1 MTCEQAQKLL
11 AQLTWPQVQ
20 ASRYAALYRH
30 LQYCGSCQQGWQQWR
45 QAEEQLTVLLAV
57 EPAPA
62 GLWEKIMTTIQ
73 ADETLTAYGDIRSS
87 IDLDV
92 SPQGIQRLVLQDAA
106 PADAAPASASPR
118 ATDLWD
124 QALTQ
129 LVEYF
134 HGERS
139 IFQLP
144 VDLSDCTPFE
154 REVLAA
160 TAAIP
165 YGEVRSYKWLAER
178 VGRPGAARAIGNALH
193 NNPVP
198 VIIPCHRI
206 VKSDGSLG
214 GYAFGAA
221 WKTRLLALEQATA
234 PFVGCSSTRILCYRG
249 CRHERRVQEGNRIHF
264 ASWRDALEVGYR
276 PCKVCQP
283 ASQEAATL

>member
-30 LQYCGSCQQGWQQWR
+30 LQHCGSCQQGWQQWR
-45 QAEEQLTVLLAV
+45 QDEEQLTVLLAV

-62 GLWEKIMTTIQ
+62 GLWEHVMTNIHGEATS
-73 ADETLTAYGDIRSS
+73 TAQGGLWRS
-87 IDLDV
+87 IVLEV
-92 SPQGIQRLVLQDAA
+92 SPQGIQRLLLQDAA
-106 PADAAPASASPR
+106 RADAALASASLR
-118 ATDLWD
+118 AGALWD
-124 QALTQ
+124 RARTQ
-129 LVEYF
+129 LAEYF
-134 HGERS
+134 HGERT

-144 VDLSDCTPFE
+144 VDLHACSPFE
-154 REVLAA
+154 RDVLAA
-160 TAAIP
+160 TATIP

-178 VGRPGAARAIGNALH
+178 VGRPSAARAIGNALH
-193 NNPVP
+193 KNPVP

-214 GYAFGAA
+214 GYAFGTA
-221 WKTRLLALEQATA
+221 WKTRLLALEQATV

-264 ASWRDALEVGYR
+264 ASLRDALEVGYR

-283 ASQEAATL
+283 AYQDA

>member
-1 MTCEQAQKLL
+1 MF
-11 AQLTWPQVQ
+11 
-20 ASRYAALYRH
+20 
-30 LQYCGSCQQGWQQWR
+30 
-45 QAEEQLTVLLAV
+45 LAV
-57 EPAPA
+57 EQAPA
-62 GLWEKIMTTIQ
+62 GLWEKVMTTIQ
-73 ADETLTAYGDIRSS
+73 TAETPAAHGDIWRS
-87 IDLDV
+87 IVLDV
-92 SPQGIQRLVLQDAA
+92 SPQGIQRLVLQDA
-106 PADAAPASASPR
+106 PQVDAAPASASRR
-118 ATDLWD
+118 AADLWD
-124 QALTQ
+124 QTLAQLT
-129 LVEYF
+129 EYF
-134 HGERS
+134 QGERS
-139 IFQLP
+139 IFHLP
-144 VDLSDCTPFE
+144 VDLHDCTPFE
-154 REVLAA
+154 RDVLAA
-160 TAAIP
+160 TATIP

-264 ASWRDALEVGYR
+264 ASFRDALEVGYR

-283 ASQEAATL
+283 AFQDA

>member
-1 MTCEQAQKLL
+1 MTCEQAQQLL
-11 AQLTWPQVQ
+11 AQLTRPQAQ

-30 LQYCGSCQQGWQQWR
+30 VQHCGKCQPHWQQW
-45 QAEEQLTVLLAV
+45 QQDEEQLTMFLTA
-57 EPAPA
+57 EPAPV
-62 GLWEKIMTTIQ
+62 GLWEHVMTTIQ
-73 ADETLTAYGDIRSS
+73 TEETSATHEDIWRS
-87 IDLDV
+87 IALEV

-106 PADAAPASASPR
+106 QADAALAHASPR
-118 ATDLWD
+118 AADLWD
-124 QALTQ
+124 QARTQ
-129 LVEYF
+129 LAEYF

-139 IFQLP
+139 IFELP
-144 VDLSDCTPFE
+144 VDLHGCTPFE
-154 REVLAA
+154 CDVLAA
-160 TAAIP
+160 TATIP

-214 GYAFGAA
+214 GYAFGTA

-264 ASWRDALEVGYR
+264 ASLRDALEVGYR

-283 ASQEAATL
+283 AYQEA

>member
-1 MTCEQAQKLL
+1 MTCEQAQQLL

-20 ASRYAALYRH
+20 THGYTALYRH
-30 LQYCGSCQQGWQQWR
+30 VQHCGNCQPHWQHWR
-45 QAEEQLTVLLAV
+45 QTEAQLAMFLTV
-57 EPAPA
+57 EPAPT
-62 GLWEKIMTTIQ
+62 GLWEKVMTTMQ
-73 ADETLTAYGDIRSS
+73 TEVTPAARADIRRSVV
-87 IDLDV
+87 LEM

-106 PADAAPASASPR
+106 QADDTLASADPP
-118 ATDLWD
+118 AAALWD
-124 QALTQ
+124 RALTQ
-129 LVEYF
+129 LAEYF

-144 VDLSDCTPFE
+144 VDIHDCTPFE

-160 TAAIP
+160 TATVP

-206 VKSDGSLG
+206 VKSDGGLG
-214 GYAFGAA
+214 GYAFGTA

-249 CRHERRVQEGNRIHF
+249 CRHERRVREGNRIHF
-264 ASWRDALEVGYR
+264 ASWRDALAVGYR

-283 ASQEAATL
+283 ADQDA